1 LSSIESGDGTSTVEE
16 RREVV
21 MAEKEEREL
30 TPEEIEEQN
39 GERLPD
45 REAMSL
51 ITPPGGADGIA
62 TIAPDEPPAEV

>member
-16 RREVV
+16 GGEAV
-21 MAEKEEREL
+21 MDEKEREL